1 MAGETQEDG
10 TLEKLGAAS
19 GKEALGPSDMKTSHA
34 SREVSESQ
42 VEEGLSP
49 EETNSSSPLSPSLF
63 PVSFPTLSLSL
74 TLNPHCP
81 GREVRLLQGLSYT
94 EFC

>member
-49 EETNSSSPLSPSLF
+49 EETNSSSPLSPSLSCLL
-63 PVSFPTLSLSL
+63 PHLELESDSEPTL
-74 TLNPHCP
+74 PWP
-81 GREVRLLQGLSYT
+81 
-94 EFC
+94 